1 MRKVSGYVVMY
12 RDLLLCKWLTPT
24 DKLVY
29 TMIADKYDF
38 ASKVGKLTEQKMLDL
53 SIRRLSEQSG
63 IDRRAIRKS
72 IDKLCDIGFIT
83 EQKTFG
89 GKSYYVAIVQLHEVS
104 DFIKLC
110 DSCGGYQKSK
120 KNTA

>member
-1 MRKVSGYVVMY
+1 MNGYVVMY
-12 RDLLLCKWLTPT
+12 RELLLCKWLTPT

-29 TMIADKYDF
+29 TMIADKYSF
-38 ASKVGKLTEQKMLDL
+38 AEKVGKLTEQKMMEL
-53 SIRRLSEQSG
+53 SIRSLSEQSG

-72 IDKLCDIGFIT
+72 IDKLCSVGFIS
-83 EQKTFG
+83 EQKTLG
-89 GKSYYVAIVQLHEVS
+89 GKSYYIADISIDEVS

-110 DSCGGYQKSK
+110 DSCGYKKDK